1 MSDDGQPASAAVGD
15 SDEVLWMSVD
25 PTSIGGARGLPSW
38 VIPAAE
44 QLLRARDVVV
54 PFVGSGVSR
63 HAGMPHGRA
72 LAALIQTL
80 PLAAGVDIPPA
91 EVHDCLRVADRIVDR
106 DAAKGEELRQLVADH
121 LQLASH
127 GFTITETLMAIV
139 HAPARVILTFN
150 YDLLIEAAAE
160 AAGVPY
166 ISLTIEDIDE
176 LQPIIAGTLPDVLTI
191 VHLHGSVQHP
201 PSIVLDS
208 NSYHQHMTRVHT
220 KNLFQALARMKTL
233 LFLGLALDEEYFLVW
248 LQELG
253 LRSVRHVYVCP
264 DTTADGS
271 HVCSL
276 ESGSLTGTTRDPSA
290 RSRAHR
296 RFSQAAVAWPPSAGA
311 TQHDDRQAATC
322 R

>member
-1 MSDDGQPASAAVGD
+1 
-15 SDEVLWMSVD
+15 
-25 PTSIGGARGLPSW
+25 
-38 VIPAAE
+38 
-44 QLLRARDVVV
+44 
-54 PFVGSGVSR
+54 
-63 HAGMPHGRA
+63 
-72 LAALIQTL
+72 
-80 PLAAGVDIPPA
+80 
-91 EVHDCLRVADRIVDR
+91 
-106 DAAKGEELRQLVADH
+106 
-121 LQLASH
+121 
-127 GFTITETLMAIV
+127 MAIV

-264 DTTADGS
+264 DATADGS

-311 TQHDDRQAATC
+311 TQHDDRQAAGSLPLEALARAPSGRSWLHERFSNRYMTGVESPSSPC
-322 R
+322 RDCQLAETPATVR